1 MRFRGSA
8 SSREVVESMTD
19 IEFMGIVQSIHG
31 ELVESLEWATATG
44 CPEQCAKELPQLI
57 QKICQVRGSDLSLG
71 LQSAV
76 ADAVLAESIGLGPL
90 EPLLSDPQITDI
102 LVNSFDE
109 VFVER
114 EGKLSRANIQFVDN
128 AHVMRIIQRIAARV
142 GRRLDEGSP
151 VVDARMDDGSRVHA
165 VVPPLAVRGP
175 TISIRRFSSSPLLL
189 DQLVRGHSLDSK
201 MASFL
206 AAVVASRVSCLI
218 SGGTGAGKTTLLNA
232 LSACIPSDERI
243 VTIEDVTEL
252 RLVHPHIVSL
262 EARNSNVD
270 GRGEI
275 SIRELARNS
284 LRMRPDRIIVGEVRG
299 NEAIDMLQ
307 ALNTGH
313 EGSMTTIHANDTGD
327 ALARLELLVGM
338 AGYDFTRSF
347 SLEGGMVTLIKSLS
361 CTTRPLGRSILATM
375 KTCGFGAAGG
385 GWMATGRTA
394 LFFHAYTPAN
404 PARIAKNKIN
414 KKPGLARF
422 TNLSP
427 LPVRPKRVH
436 AYPSLQPPPSP
447 STYPTEYS

>member
-151 VVDARMDDGSRVHA
+151 VVDARMEDGSRVHA

-206 AAVVASRVSCLI
+206 AAVVTSRVSCLI

-275 SIRELARNS
+275 SIRELVRNS

-338 AGYDFTRSF
+338 AGYDF
-347 SLEGGMVTLIKSLS
+347 SLPVLRKYIATGVKLLIHVGRQKGGVRRILRISELIAVEDNEYRLMDIFRFQQTGLDENGRVMGEFHATGYLPECLVRIRDAGVTL
-361 CTTRPLGRSILATM
+361 PESIFAV
-375 KTCGFGAAGG
+375 
-385 GWMATGRTA
+385 
-394 LFFHAYTPAN
+394 
-404 PARIAKNKIN
+404 
-414 KKPGLARF
+414 
-422 TNLSP
+422 S
-427 LPVRPKRVH
+427 
-436 AYPSLQPPPSP
+436 S
-447 STYPTEYS
+447 